1 MDHWFHGD
9 GGAGA
14 ELLADA
20 EAFGLEL
27 PETAL
32 KPTEYEI
39 WHEHEDVVLLFLRCQ
54 TQWRSAMAGVMGM
67 DYGVVFQ
74 MMDLYAVG
82 SRQQLMEDLQVMESR
97 AMQLINEQVEKSMK
111 STSGAPGR

>member
-9 GGAGA
+9 GSAGE

-27 PETAL
+27 PESVL
-32 KPTEYEI
+32 KPKEFEI
-39 WHEHEDVVLLFLRCQ
+39 WPEHQDVVLLFLRCQ
-54 TQWRSAMAGVMGM
+54 TQWRSAMAGVMGL

-97 AMQLINEQVEKSMK
+97 AKQLINEQVEKSMK
-111 STSGAPGR
+111 PTSTAGR